1 MVSVYGYVSL
11 ANLENFT
18 GIDYS
23 AVDAVAYTDA
33 RVEANIT
40 LAERMV
46 NAYLGV
52 STGQTKSDGIVTA
65 TTLISQRILHDNMV
79 ELGYATEEPVK
90 FNVYIDSI
98 MAMWLKGDAETQ
110 ITSIPMSGASYHK
123 PDFRFL

>member
-1 MVSVYGYVSL
+1 MVSEYGYL
-11 ANLENFT
+11 TLENLENFT

-23 AVDAVAYTDA
+23 AVNATAYTDA

-40 LAERMV
+40 VAERMI

-65 TTLISQRILHDNMV
+65 TTLIAQRILHDNMV
-79 ELGYATEEPVK
+79 ELGYATEESVK

-98 MAMWLKGDAETQ
+98 MAMWLKGDEETQ
-110 ITSIPMSGASYHK
+110 IISIPMSGASYHK

>member
-1 MVSVYGYVSL
+1 MVSEYGYL
-11 ANLENFT
+11 TLENLENFT
-18 GIDYS
+18 GTDYS
-23 AVDAVAYTDA
+23 AVDATAYTDA

-79 ELGYATEEPVK
+79 ELGYATKESVK
-90 FNVYIDSI
+90 FNIYIDSI
-98 MAMWLKGDAETQ
+98 MATWLKGDAETQ

-123 PDFRFL
+123 PDYKFL

>member
-1 MVSVYGYVSL
+1 MVSEYGYL
-11 ANLENFT
+11 TLENLENFT
-18 GIDYS
+18 GINYS
-23 AVDAVAYTDA
+23 AINATAYTDA

-40 LAERMV
+40 VAERMI

-65 TTLISQRILHDNMV
+65 TTLIAQRILHDNMV
-79 ELGYATEEPVK
+79 ELGYGTEESVK

-98 MAMWLKGDAETQ
+98 MAKWLKGDEETQ